1 MRPKLLLPVRSIF
14 KDWLLPENIVRELEE
29 SFELEVAV
37 DPAELSKNEYV
48 ELYRGRD
55 AVLTTWNTPFLD
67 REVIGAMDRLKIISH
82 CGGEVRPFLGPDIF
96 ELKPDLLICNA
107 SNVMAK
113 PVAEHT
119 LTVTLCL
126 LRSLLHFKEWVRFNE
141 NWWEYDPHKNVSLLQ
156 KKVGIV
162 GLGQIAWE
170 FIKLVRPFDVEL
182 LVYSSHLTE
191 EEARKEK
198 LVKAGLEEIFS
209 TCDVITLSAAA
220 VKTNR
225 HMINRHLLRMI
236 KPGAVLVNNA
246 RGMLID
252 EQALVEELRTGR
264 FSAAIDVTDPEPPA
278 AGHPLRDMPNVLL
291 TPHTGGPVPHQR
303 HWMMEEAVCNLKA
316 FFSGGKVRGIIDK
329 KRFSY
334 MA

>member
-1 MRPKLLLPVRSIF
+1 MCPKVLIPVRSTF
-14 KDWLLPENIVRELEE
+14 KDWLLPERIIRELEE
-29 SFELEVAV
+29 LFEVEVVV
-37 DPAELSKNEYV
+37 DPAELSKEKYV

-55 AVLTTWNTPFLD
+55 AVLTTWNTPFMD
-67 REVIGAMDRLKIISH
+67 REVIAAMDRVKVISH
-82 CGGEVRPFLGPDIF
+82 CGGEVRPFLGPEIF
-96 ELKPDLLICNA
+96 ELRPDLVICNA

-119 LTVTLCL
+119 LTVALCL
-126 LRSLLHFKEWVRFNE
+126 LRGLFHFREWVRHDE
-141 NWWEYDPHKNVSLLQ
+141 NWWESDPDKNVSLLQ
-156 KKVGIV
+156 KKVGVV

-182 LVYSSHLTE
+182 LVYSSHLSE
-191 EEARKEK
+191 EEARREN
-198 LVKAGLEEIFS
+198 LTRASLEEIFS
-209 TCDVITLSAAA
+209 TCDVITLTAAA
-220 VKTNR
+220 VKKNR
-225 HMINRHLLRMI
+225 HMINRGLLERI

-252 EQALVEELRTGR
+252 EQALVDELRTGR

-278 AGHPLRDMPNVLL
+278 ADSPLRNLPNVLL

-303 HWMMEEAVCNLKA
+303 HWMMEEAVYNLKA
-316 FFSGGKVRGIIDK
+316 FFTGGQVRGIIDR